1 MEDPRAICGPI
12 AHIYRSHLAY
22 MVKELEPYGI
32 GSGQFDFLMVLY
44 RRDGI
49 SQESLAKI
57 LKVSKA
63 TSTRAIRSL
72 EKEGYVYRQV
82 DEADRRAYK
91 VYLTDKGKEMRGVV
105 LEKLLFF
112 VDSLLSDFTPEEK
125 EDFRHLLQKASI
137 KFFEPGFEPPE
148 MVEKDAGEQGKDPGR
163 AQGRVQAK
171 ESAEPRDRD
180 QKRDEDR
187 KE

>member
-1 MEDPRAICGPI
+1 MDDPRAICAPI

-49 SQESLAKI
+49 SQETLAKA

-63 TSTRAIRSL
+63 TSTRAVRSL

-105 LEKLLFF
+105 LEKLLAF

-125 EDFRHLLQKASI
+125 VEFRHLLKKASR
-137 KFFEPGFEPPE
+137 KLFEPGFEPPE
-148 MVEKDAGEQGKDPGR
+148 LAVQEATDQDKSPERGKD
-163 AQGRVQAK
+163 RVQARELAGLQNRK
-171 ESAEPRDRD
+171 
-180 QKRDEDR
+180 EDR